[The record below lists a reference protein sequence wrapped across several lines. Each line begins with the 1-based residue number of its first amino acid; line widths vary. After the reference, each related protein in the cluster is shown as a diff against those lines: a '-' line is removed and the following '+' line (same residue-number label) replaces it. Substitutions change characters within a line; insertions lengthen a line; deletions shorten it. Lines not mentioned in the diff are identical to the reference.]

1 MGKHAALTNN
11 PMPQPLAADGTRR
24 APHRRYHYVVVSV
37 EADPEVVAEQCNRK
51 AGEGYTLVGQVAV
64 PRTGRTEVVLTF
76 ARRLRRAQ
84 RRAEPVAEIPAAPP
98 ENPTGDLTPREE
110 EAP

>member
-76 ARRLRRAQ
+76 ARRLRKPQVRA
-84 RRAEPVAEIPAAPP
+84 VVPA
-98 ENPTGDLTPREE
+98 
-110 EAP
+110 EAPAVTPSEVTP